1 MTLDQLIEQLQADPA
16 FRVNVTAWRYAPAQ
30 EARYGPWPG
39 GLDPRLVDALGRR
52 GISRPYTHQAEA
64 VGAALDGQDVCVV
77 TSTASGKTLCY
88 NLPVLD
94 AILDDPRA
102 RALYLFPTK
111 ALSQDQYAELH
122 GLIEALGAEIKTY
135 TYDGDTPIAAR
146 RAVRLSGHIVVT
158 NPDMLHT
165 GVLPHHTKWQRLF
178 ENLRYV
184 VVDELHHYRGVFGS
198 HVANVLRR
206 LRRVCEF
213 YGTRP
218 QFVCCSATVANPTEL
233 AERLTGRAFRLV
245 DDDGA
250 ARGARHVVFYNPPPV
265 NRELGIRR
273 SAVGESARIAGRL
286 LGNDVQ
292 TIVFARSRV
301 ATEVLLTRVRQATR
315 LPEGAVRGYRGGY
328 RPLQRREIEQGLR
341 QGSVRGVVA
350 TNALELGIDVGQLEA
365 AVLCGY
371 PGTIASTWQQAGRAG
386 RRQNTSL
393 AVFVADSSPLDQF
406 IVSHPDYFFGR
417 SPEHALVN
425 PDNLFVLMGHLPCA
439 AFELPFRAGEHYGGS
454 DPAATG
460 HALAALEGTGTL
472 QREGDTWHWSGRD
485 YPAEGISLRTAMR
498 ENVVIV
504 DVTGPRPQVLGECD
518 PFPAP
523 TLLHHEALYLHEGQ
537 QYHIVE
543 LNWDQKRAYG
553 KRVDVDYYTDASLSF
568 NVAVL
573 QDEASTAAPAL
584 TRAWG
589 DVRLTFTPTIYKKI
603 RFATAENVGWGT
615 IDLPAQEMQTSAY
628 WLAVQPALAARL
640 GSDGL
645 QSGLL
650 GLTHLLGNVAPL
662 FLMCDPRD
670 LVAVPQVKNP
680 LTGRPT
686 LFLCDNYPAGVGLAP
701 KLYESHALV
710 LEAARQALTA
720 CPCAAGCPSC
730 VGPPGEAGSEAK
742 PNALAILLAGLN
754 GPQSEVPSL
763 TSQVG
768 ASGVLDGPAAG
779 DANSLPESLPAPSRS
794 LPPPGA
800 A

>member
-1 MTLDQLIEQLQADPA
+1 MTLDQLVEQLLADPG
-16 FRVNVTAWRYAPAQ
+16 FRANVTAWRLNPAQ
-30 EARYGPWPG
+30 EARFGPWPDR
-39 GLDPRLVDALGRR
+39 LDPRLVEALGRR
-52 GISRPYTHQAEA
+52 GIGRLYTHQSAA
-64 VGAALDGQDVCVV
+64 VTAALDGEDVCVV

-94 AILDDPRA
+94 TILDDPRA

-111 ALSQDQYAELH
+111 ALSQDQYTELH
-122 GLIEALGAEIKTY
+122 GLIETTGADIKTY
-135 TYDGDTPIAAR
+135 TYDGDTPVTAR
-146 RAVRLSGHIVVT
+146 RAVRLAGHIVVT

-213 YGTRP
+213 YGSRP
-218 QFVCCSATVANPTEL
+218 QFICCSATIANPTEL
-233 AERLTGRAFRLV
+233 AERLTGRDCQLV

-250 ARGARHVVFYNPPPV
+250 ARGARHFVFYNPPPI

-273 SAVGESARIAGRL
+273 SALGESARLASL
-286 LGNDVQ
+286 LLSNDVQ

-301 ATEVLLTRVRQATR
+301 ATEVLLTRLRQASR
-315 LPEGAVRGYRGGY
+315 LSDGAVRGYRGGY

-341 QGSVRGVVA
+341 GGEVRGVVA

-371 PGTIASTWQQAGRAG
+371 PGSVASTWQQAGRAG

-417 SPEHALVN
+417 SPENALVN
-425 PDNLFVLMGHLPCA
+425 PDNLYVLMGHLPCA
-439 AFELPFRAGEHYGGS
+439 AFELPFREGEAYGQGDS
-454 DPAATG
+454 TATRS
-460 HALAALEGTGTL
+460 ALASLEQTGTL
-472 QREGDTWHWSGRD
+472 LRETDTWHWSGRD
-485 YPAEGISLRTAMR
+485 YPAEGVSLRTAVR

-504 DVTGPRPQVLGECD
+504 DVTGQRPQVLGECD
-518 PFPAP
+518 PFAAP
-523 TLLHHEALYLHEGQ
+523 TLVHQDAIYLHEGQ

-543 LNWDQKRAYG
+543 LNWEQKRAYG

-573 QDEASTAAPAL
+573 QDEAGGDVAAL
-584 TRAWG
+584 SRSWG

-615 IDLPAQEMQTSAY
+615 IDLPAQEMQTTAY
-628 WLAVQPALAARL
+628 WLTVHPDLVVRL

-650 GLTHLLGNVAPL
+650 GLSHLLGNVAPL

-686 LFLCDNYPAGVGLAP
+686 LFLCDNYPAGVGFAV
-701 KLYESHALV
+701 KLFESHVLV

-720 CPCAAGCPSC
+720 CPCTSGCPSC
-730 VGPPGEAGSEAK
+730 VGPPGEAGPDAK
-742 PNALAILLAGLN
+742 PNALAILDAGLTPASDPASAQGSGLARVTPAFPS
-754 GPQSEVPSL
+754 GPLALPSG
-763 TSQVG
+763 S
-768 ASGVLDGPAAG
+768 D
-779 DANSLPESLPAPSRS
+779 
-794 LPPPGA
+794 
-800 A
+800 